1 MTDMED
7 VGQTETQK
15 DEEILN
21 MIDQPEV
28 SFCFLKLFFICF
40 K

>member
-7 VGQTETQK
+7 VAQTETQK

-28 SFCFLKLFFICF
+28 SFCFSTKISFLCV
-40 K
+40 